1 MPPPENQNR
10 IEDLKKSLYSR
21 NAPDVRTRRKL
32 RFSPTETTVQ
42 TAWERPPEEE
52 SVAPTKLNES
62 YKDTSMS
69 FLTKLLI
76 ASIVFCVIAVGI
88 GAYLFFNGSNLISAD
103 NIAIDVRGPVSIPGG
118 APVSFDITVVNNN
131 NVDLQGAYLAVD
143 FPAGTTD
150 ADDRVSEL
158 KLLQEPLDDI
168 PAGGSVTKTVR
179 AIMFGQ
185 ENLQRQIGMK
195 VTYKVKGSTALFT
208 KTSSY
213 DVLINSSPVL
223 LTVSSFDEITSG
235 QELAIKLSV
244 KSNSQDI
251 LKNVL
256 LKASYPFGWVFTS
269 SDIKPLADNSTWK
282 IGDIPPGGERTIT
295 IRGTVQGEDSESRVF
310 RFVAGAQSA
319 VDTKVIGTQYM
330 TAEHALTIQKP
341 FISLGIAVNNDD
353 TASDY
358 IGQFGQSQRMSVN
371 WFNNLSTSVSNMVI
385 TAKLSGSAYDKS
397 AVQPDQGYFNSATN
411 EIVWNRQT
419 NSDFGSIGAGEN
431 GQVTFTI
438 APRDLSAAGKP
449 VVNPTVVVSAS
460 VAGSRTQGSSVPEK
474 LSSVVERTTRIPSNV
489 ALSGR
494 VVRSVGPFQ
503 NTGPI
508 PPKVEQATTYTI
520 LWTVDNTSSAVTN
533 AQVTAT
539 LPAYVKWLG
548 AVSPSS
554 ESITYDENSG
564 LVTWNIGNVGTYTTD
579 SSRRREVYFQV
590 SFQPGVNLAN
600 QSPTLLNQATLSA
613 IDSFTGTQLQN
624 KQDYLTTRFSTD
636 PEYKEGQATVAK

>member
-1 MPPPENQNR
+1 MPPQENQNR

-32 RFSPTETTVQ
+32 RFSPVETTVQ
-42 TAWERPPEEE
+42 TAWEHPPEDD
-52 SVAPTKLNES
+52 VAPAHLNTE

-158 KLLQEPLDDI
+158 KQVQEPLDDI

-235 QELAIKLSV
+235 QELVLKLSL

-251 LKNVL
+251 LRNVL
-256 LKASYPFGWVFTS
+256 LKASYPFGWTFSS

-310 RFVAGAQSA
+310 RFIAGAQSA
-319 VDTKVIGTQYM
+319 VDVKSIGTQYM

-341 FISLGIAVNNDD
+341 FISLGIAINNDD
-353 TASDY
+353 TAADY

-371 WFNNLSTSVSNMVI
+371 WFNNLPTSVSNMVI
-385 TAKLSGSAYDKS
+385 TAKLSGSAYDKNS
-397 AVQPDQGYFNSATN
+397 VQPDQGYFNSATN

-419 NSDFGSIGAGEN
+419 NPEFGSIGAGAN
-431 GQVTFTI
+431 GQVTFTV
-438 APRDLSAAGKP
+438 APRDLSAAGKS
-449 VVNPTVVVSAS
+449 VVNPVVVVSVS

-489 ALSGR
+489 ALTGR

-520 LWTVDNTSSAVTN
+520 IWTVDNTSSAVTN

-539 LPAYVKWLG
+539 LPPYVKWLG
-548 AVSPSS
+548 AISPSN
-554 ESITYDENSG
+554 ESVTYDENSG

-590 SFQPGVNLAN
+590 SFLPGVNLVN
-600 QSPTLLNQATLSA
+600 QSPTLLNQATLTA
-613 IDSFTGTQLQN
+613 IDSFTGSQLQS

-636 PEYKEGQATVAK
+636 PEYKEGQATVTQ